1 MSSQVSAGDAPA
13 LSEEELR
20 KVQESLPDHV
30 PILGGTAGH
39 VTYWMGVV
47 FSLFQVYTS
56 AFNPLSS
63 IIVRSVHVGFLMF
76 MVFMLF
82 RAKRGGE
89 TGRGVPLHDWALA
102 IGCFALGFYHWVF
115 YVDLMTRPDPNFMDM
130 VVGTTIIVL
139 VFEAS
144 RRVMGMALPLVSGA
158 FLVYLFFGQEIPFP
172 YGHRGYDFDLIL
184 HQMYRGVE
192 GIYGTPIQVSATFI
206 FLFILFGTFL
216 EKAGMIRLFNDIAM
230 GSVGHYTG
238 GPAKVAVVSS
248 ALMGTING
256 SGVANVVS
264 TGQFTIPLMKR
275 FGYRPAFAGAVEAT
289 ASMGGQIMPPV
300 MGAVAFIMAEN
311 LDVPYGDIALAAT
324 IPAFLY
330 FISAFWMVHLEAKR
344 SNLVGLPKDQCPD
357 AFAAIRRDWYLLLPL
372 AILVYLLFA
381 GFTPLY
387 AGTVGLAF
395 TVVLILGGRLAAH
408 IGATAFRIFFWLAV
422 GVAGGLYLKS
432 ENLYVLVGAVAAL
445 LVATGFVHGA
455 RETFRIMLDSLSDGA
470 RNAIAVGI
478 ACALVGVI
486 IGTLTLTGL
495 GGTFARVVVGLAGE
509 SKIAALVLTMVVCLI
524 LGMGIPTIPNYIIT
538 SSMVAPALLGMGV
551 ALLQS
556 HMFVFYFGIMADLT
570 PPVALAAF
578 AASSIA
584 KESAMKIGVMAV
596 RVALAGFV
604 IPYMFI
610 YDPALLLQTDSPLA
624 VAYITFKALL
634 AIGLWGGASSAYLV
648 GPMGWA
654 ERIAATGAAFLLV
667 AALPLTDELGF
678 ALGGAVILW
687 NWRRHRA
694 AAATAA

>member
-1 MSSQVSAGDAPA
+1 MNTHALPADAPA

-20 KVQESLPDHV
+20 KVQEALPDHV
-30 PILGGTAGH
+30 PVLGGFAGQ
-39 VTYWMGVV
+39 VTFWMGVV
-47 FSLFQVYTS
+47 FSVFQIYTS
-56 AFNPLSS
+56 AYSPLASV
-63 IIVRSVHVGFLMF
+63 IVRSVHVGFLLF

-82 RAKRGGE
+82 RVRRGGE
-89 TGRGVPLHDWALA
+89 DRGVPLQDWALA
-102 IGCFALGFYHWVF
+102 LAGFALGFYHWVF
-115 YVDLMTRPDPNFMDM
+115 YVELMTRPDPDLLDM
-130 VVGTTIIVL
+130 VVGTLVVAM

-144 RRVMGMALPLVSGA
+144 RRVMGLALPLICAA
-158 FLVYLFFGQEIPFP
+158 FVVYLFFGDALPFP
-172 YGHRGYDFDLIL
+172 YGHRGYEFDLIL
-184 HQMYRGVE
+184 HQLYRGVE
-192 GIYGTPIQVSATFI
+192 GIYGIPIQVSSTFI

-230 GSVGHYTG
+230 GTVGHYTG

-248 ALMGTING
+248 ALMGTISG

-275 FGYRPAFAGAVEAT
+275 FGYRAAFAGAVEAT

-311 LDVPYGDIALAAT
+311 LDVPYGDIAVAAA

-330 FISAFWMVHLEAKR
+330 FFSAFWMVHLEAKR
-344 SNLVGLPKDQCPD
+344 SNLVGLPKDQCPS
-357 AFAAIRRDWYLLLPL
+357 ALAAIRRDWYLLLPL

-387 AGTVGLAF
+387 AGTVGLGF
-395 TVVLILGGRLAAH
+395 TVILILGGRIAATLGH
-408 IGATAFRIFFWLAV
+408 RAFRVFVW
-422 GVAGGLYLKS
+422 VALGLIGGFYLKS
-432 ENLYVLVGAVAAL
+432 ENLDVMVGAVALLL
-445 LVATGFVHGA
+445 LVTGVRTGA
-455 RETFRIMLDSLSDGA
+455 RETYRLVLESLSEGA
-470 RNAIAVGI
+470 RNSIAVGI

-495 GGTFARVVVGLAGE
+495 GGTFARVVVGISGE

-538 SSMVAPALLGMGV
+538 ASMVAPALLGMGV
-551 ALLQS
+551 SLLQS

-584 KESAMKIGVMAV
+584 KESAMKIGLIAV

-624 VAYITFKALL
+624 VVYITVKALL
-634 AIGLWGGASSAYLV
+634 AICLWGGAASGYFL
-648 GPMGWA
+648 GPMGWPM
-654 ERIAATGAAFLLV
+654 RVLSTAAAGLLV
-667 AALPLTDELGF
+667 AALPVTDELGF
-678 ALGGAVILW
+678 ALGAAVIAI
-687 NWRRHRA
+687 NWWSSRKALRPA
-694 AAATAA
+694 

>member
-1 MSSQVSAGDAPA
+1 MTTQASVDDAPA

-30 PILGGTAGH
+30 PLLSGAAGK

-47 FSLFQVYTS
+47 FSLFQIYTS
-56 AFNPLSS
+56 AFSPLSS
-63 IIVRSVHVGFLMF
+63 IIVRSVHVGFLLF

-82 RAKRGGE
+82 RFRRSSE
-89 TGRGVPLHDWALA
+89 DRSVPLHDWLVA
-102 IGCFALGFYHWVF
+102 IGAFALGFYHWVF
-115 YVDLMTRPDPNFMDM
+115 YVDLMTRADPNLLDM

-144 RRVMGMALPLVSGA
+144 RRVMGMALPLVCGA
-158 FLVYLFFGQEIPFP
+158 FLVYLFFGEYIPYP

-230 GSVGHYTG
+230 GTVGHYTG

-275 FGYRPAFAGAVEAT
+275 FGYKAAFAGAVEAT

-311 LDVPYGDIALAAT
+311 LNVPYGDIAVAAA
-324 IPAFLY
+324 IPAILY
-330 FISAFWMVHLEAKR
+330 FASAFWMVHLEAKR
-344 SNLVGLPKDQCPD
+344 SNLVGLPRDKCPD
-357 AFAAIRRDWYLLLPL
+357 ALAAIRRDWYLLLPL

-395 TVVLILGGRLAAH
+395 TVVLILGGRIAAR
-408 IGATAFRIFFWLAV
+408 IGSNAFRFFFWIAV
-422 GVAGGLYLKS
+422 GVGSGLYLNS
-432 ENLYVLVGAVAAL
+432 ENLYVLLAAVLVL
-445 LVATGFVHGA
+445 LVVTGMMRGA
-455 RETFRIMLDSLSDGA
+455 RETFDIMLDSLSDGA
-470 RNAIAVGI
+470 RNSIAVGI

-509 SKIAALVLTMVVCLI
+509 SRIAALILTMVVSLI

-551 ALLQS
+551 SLLQS

-584 KESAMKIGVMAV
+584 KESAMKIGFLAV

-604 IPYMFI
+604 IPYIFI
-610 YDPALLLQTDSPLA
+610 YDSALLLQTDSVTDVVYVTL
-624 VAYITFKALL
+624 KALL
-634 AIGLWGGASSAYLV
+634 AIGLWGGASSGYFIA
-648 GPMGWA
+648 PMGWP
-654 ERIAATGAAFLLV
+654 ERIAATAAAFLLI
-667 AALPLTDELGF
+667 AAVPLTDEIGFVLG
-678 ALGGAVILW
+678 AAVIVW
-687 NWRRHRA
+687 NWRRSRA
-694 AAATAA
+694 LVAA

>member
-1 MSSQVSAGDAPA
+1 MSTQASVGDAPA

-30 PILGGTAGH
+30 PLLDGVAGRI
-39 VTYWMGVV
+39 TYWMGVA
-47 FSLFQVYTS
+47 FSLFQIYTS
-56 AFNPLSS
+56 AFSPLSS
-63 IIVRSVHVGFLMF
+63 IIVRSVHVGFLLF

-82 RAKRGGE
+82 RSRRGGPDK
-89 TGRGVPLHDWALA
+89 GVPLHDWLIAVGA
-102 IGCFALGFYHWVF
+102 FALGFYHWVF
-115 YVDLMTRPDPNFMDM
+115 YVDLMTRADPNTLDM

-139 VFEAS
+139 VFEAA
-144 RRVMGMALPLVSGA
+144 RRVMGMALPLVCGA
-158 FLVYLFFGQEIPFP
+158 FLVYLFLGQHIPYP

-230 GSVGHYTG
+230 GTVGHYTG

-275 FGYRPAFAGAVEAT
+275 FGYRAAFAGAVEAT

-311 LDVPYGDIALAAT
+311 LNVPYGDIALAAT
-324 IPAFLY
+324 IPAMLY

-344 SNLVGLPKDQCPD
+344 SNLVGLPKDKCPD
-357 AFAAIRRDWYLLLPL
+357 ALGAIRRDWFLLVPL

-395 TVVLILGGRLAAH
+395 TVILILGGRIAAR
-408 IGATAFRIFFWLAV
+408 IGPLAFRIFFWMVV
-422 GVAGGLYLKS
+422 GVGGGLYLKT
-432 ENLYVLVGAVAAL
+432 ENLYVLVGAVMVL
-445 LVATGFVHGA
+445 LVATGFMRGA
-455 RETFRIMLDSLSDGA
+455 RETFAIMLDSLSDGA

-509 SKIAALVLTMVVCLI
+509 SRIAALILTMIVSLI

-551 ALLQS
+551 ELLQS

-584 KESAMKIGVMAV
+584 KESAMKIGFLAV

-604 IPYMFI
+604 IPFLFI

-624 VAYITFKALL
+624 VVYVTFKALV
-634 AIGLWGGASSAYLV
+634 AIALWGGASSSYLI
-648 GPMGWA
+648 GPMGWI
-654 ERIAATGAAFLLV
+654 ERGAATLGAFLLI
-667 AALPLTDELGF
+667 AAVPLTDEIGF
-678 ALGGAVILW
+678 VVCAAVVAW
-687 NWRRHRA
+687 NWWRSRARA
-694 AAATAA
+694 AIA

>member
-1 MSSQVSAGDAPA
+1 MNAKNPLGEAPA
-13 LSEEELR
+13 LSEAELR

-30 PILGGTAGH
+30 PVLDGFAGK
-39 VTYWMGVV
+39 VTYWAGVV
-47 FSLFQVYTS
+47 FSLFQIYTS
-56 AFNPLSS
+56 AYSPLSS
-63 IIVRSVHVGFLMF
+63 IIVRSVHVGFLLF

-82 RAKRGGE
+82 RARRGGPE
-89 TGRGVPLHDWALA
+89 KGVPLHDWGLA
-102 IGCFALGFYHWVF
+102 IGAFALGFYHWVF
-115 YVDLMTRPDPNFMDM
+115 YVDLMTRPDPNLTDM
-130 VVGTTIIVL
+130 AVGTLIIAL

-144 RRVMGMALPLVSGA
+144 RRVMGLALPLICGA
-158 FLVYLFFGQEIPFP
+158 FLVYLFFGDLLP
-172 YGHRGYDFDLIL
+172 YPLGHRGYGFDLIL
-184 HQMYRGVE
+184 HQLYRGVE

-230 GSVGHYTG
+230 GTVGHYTG

-275 FGYRPAFAGAVEAT
+275 FGYRAAFAGAVEAT

-311 LDVPYGDIALAAT
+311 LDMPYGEIALAAT

-344 SNLVGLPKDQCPD
+344 SRLVGLPKDQCPS
-357 AFAAIRRDWYLLLPL
+357 AMAAIKRDWYLLLPL

-387 AGTVGLAF
+387 AGTVGLGF
-395 TVVLILGGRLAAH
+395 TVVLILGGRITAKMGRGPFRGFVWIA
-408 IGATAFRIFFWLAV
+408 IGF
-422 GVAGGLYLKS
+422 GCGLYLRN
-432 ENLYVLVGAVAAL
+432 EDLIYIVGGVAILLAVTAAMK
-445 LVATGFVHGA
+445 GA
-455 RETFRIMLDSLSDGA
+455 RETFRLMLDSLSDGA

-495 GGTFARVVVGLAGE
+495 GGTFARVVVGLAGD
-509 SKIAALVLTMVVCLI
+509 SRIAALVLTMVVCLI

-551 ALLQS
+551 SLLQS

-584 KESAMKIGVMAV
+584 KESAMKIGVLAV

-604 IPYMFI
+604 IPFMFI

-624 VAYITFKALL
+624 VVYITFKALL
-634 AIGLWGGASSAYLV
+634 AIGLWGGASSAYLI
-648 GPMGWA
+648 GPMGWG
-654 ERIAATGAAFLLV
+654 ERAAATAGAFLLV
-667 AALPLTDELGF
+667 AAVPLTDEIGF
-678 ALGGAVILW
+678 AVAAAVIAW
-687 NWRRHRA
+687 NWRRTRA
-694 AAATAA
+694 ALRPA